1 MTRMLASVT
10 GPQEAEIALAG
21 GADII
26 DVQNPAEGTQDHAAV
41 IRATAQAI
49 GGRRPVSALAG
60 DLAMPA
66 DGLRA
71 AVRAVAT
78 AGADMVRLRIVPGE
92 GLANRLDRLAKAASG
107 ARLIGVFPAEAAP
120 GLSLLPALRRA
131 GFAGAMLDTR
141 DKASGHLLNHL
152 GLPRLLGFVE
162 DCHANGLEAGLAGS
176 LEPPDVPRLLVLSP
190 DLLGFRGALCGAGDR
205 MGPLDLARV
214 QAIRGLIPPDLPAG
228 GDVDYRLLA
237 ARGYAPAATLP
248 DGPVDRVFVED
259 LVLPV
264 FIGAYAR
271 ERDAPQAV
279 RFSVSAWVA
288 RGGRAAEDMRDVF
301 SYDLITDGIRL
312 LTGSG
317 HVGLVE
323 TLAERIAAMVL
334 AHPRVARVMVRVQ
347 KLDTGL
353 GTVGVEI
360 ERSRA
365 AARTLS
371 PPLVQPLAE
380 AAGFGH
386 TRS

>member
-1 MTRMLASVT
+1 
-10 GPQEAEIALAG
+10 
-21 GADII
+21 
-26 DVQNPAEGTQDHAAV
+26 
-41 IRATAQAI
+41 
-49 GGRRPVSALAG
+49 
-60 DLAMPA
+60 MPA

-71 AVRAVAT
+71 AVRAVAA
-78 AGADMVRLRIVPGE
+78 AGADMVRLRILPGDGVADCLG
-92 GLANRLDRLAKAASG
+92 GLAEAALGAKLVATFLA
-107 ARLIGVFPAEAAP
+107 ETAP
-120 GLSLLPALRRA
+120 GLSLLPALRRG
-131 GFAGAMLDTR
+131 GFAGAMLDTQ
-141 DKASGHLLNHL
+141 DKASGRLLDHL

-162 DCHANGLEAGLAGS
+162 ACHANGLTAGLAGS

-190 DLLGFRGALCGAGDR
+190 DLLGFRGALCGAGER
-205 MGPLDLARV
+205 RGSLDPARV
-214 QAIRGLIPPDLPAG
+214 QAIRGLIPPDLPTGA
-228 GDVDYRLLA
+228 DVDYRLLA
-237 ARGYAPAATLP
+237 ARGYAPAATVP
-248 DGPVDRVFVED
+248 DGPVDRVFVDD

-271 ERDAPQAV
+271 ERDAPQNV

-334 AHPRVARVMVRVQ
+334 AHPRVVRVMVRVQ
-347 KLDTGL
+347 KLDTGS

-371 PPLVQPLAE
+371 LPLAE

-386 TRS
+386 NRS

>member
-26 DVQNPAEGTQDHAAV
+26 DVQDPAGGAHDRAAA
-41 IRATAQAI
+41 IRATVQAV

-60 DLAMPA
+60 DLPMPA
-66 DGLRA
+66 DGLLA
-71 AVRAVAT
+71 AVRAIAAT
-78 AGADMVRLRIVPGE
+78 GVDTVGLRILPGADMAGCLC
-92 GLANRLDRLAKAASG
+92 GLAEAASG
-107 ARLIGVFPAEAAP
+107 AKLVGVFLAETAP
-120 GLSLLPALRRA
+120 DLSLLPALRRG
-131 GFAGAMLDTR
+131 GFAGAMIDTG
-141 DKASGHLLNHL
+141 DKASGRLLDHLD
-152 GLPRLLGFVE
+152 LPRLLGFVE
-162 DCHANGLEAGLAGS
+162 DCHASGLDAGLSGS

-190 DLLGFRGALCGAGDR
+190 DLLGFRGALCGVGER
-205 MGPLDLARV
+205 WGSLDLAHV
-214 QAIRGLIPPDLPAG
+214 QAIRGLIPPELPARA
-228 GDVDYRLLA
+228 DVDYRLLA
-237 ARGYAPAATLP
+237 ARGYAPAAVP

-264 FIGAYAR
+264 SIGAYAWER
-271 ERDAPQAV
+271 EAPQNV
-279 RFSVSAWVA
+279 RFSVSAWVV

-312 LTGSG
+312 LTASG

-334 AHPRVARVMVRVQ
+334 AHARVARVMVRVQ
-347 KLDTGL
+347 KLDTGS

-360 ERSRA
+360 ERTRA
-365 AARTLS
+365 AARMVAPT
-371 PPLVQPLAE
+371 LAE

-386 TRS
+386 NRS